1 MSQVFEFKYRKVR
14 GKRGLHALF
23 SHDTD
28 ANISHLYH
36 GNIITTVTDTSNLFM
51 GIELKLTCNY
61 SLLCRTASAYTN

>member
-36 GNIITTVTDTSNLFM
+36 GYIISTVADTCNLFV
-51 GIELKLTCNY
+51 GIELKLTGNY
-61 SLLCRTASAYTN
+61 SLLCRAASAYTN